1 MNIFEVLFYQPLYN
15 IVIAFYHLLGD
26 NLGLAIIAIAIVSR
40 VILIPVTMRQV
51 KMAESSREFN
61 EKAKEVREKY
71 KKDKEKQTEEL
82 LKLQQQYL
90 PAQLGGCLPLIL
102 QFIIFINI
110 YNIIR
115 NLISQGASSFN
126 EIAYPFVAPITG
138 EVDTSFLGG
147 VFDLKFSP
155 NNVEGDALPYFIL
168 VVLVGITQYFS
179 LKILSGIRNKQK
191 AKQEKEKPKK
201 KKKENEPEDFA
212 EIMQRSTGQAMMIFP
227 FLLMFI
233 SYGLPAG
240 LSIYLITTSLFVILQ
255 QSIFYKIKE
264 RRKEAKENN

>member
-1 MNIFEVLFYQPLYN
+1 MNIFELLFYQPLYN
-15 IVIAFYHLLGD
+15 VVIIFYHFLGD

-40 VILIPVTMRQV
+40 TILIPISLRQI

-61 EKAKEVREKY
+61 EKAKKIREKY

-82 LKLQQQYL
+82 LRLQQEYL

-110 YNIIR
+110 YTIIR
-115 NLISQGASSFN
+115 NLISEGASSFN
-126 EIAYPFVAPITG
+126 NIAYSFVEKITG
-138 EVDTSFLGG
+138 EVDTMFFTIL
-147 VFDLKFSP
+147 DLKISP
-155 NNVEGDALPYFIL
+155 SSAEENVLFYLIL
-168 VVLVGITQYFS
+168 IILVGITQYFS
-179 LKILSGIRNKQK
+179 LKIFSGIRNKQNVVK
-191 AKQEKEKPKK
+191 EEKKSKK
-201 KKKENEPEDFA
+201 HKNQSEDFS
-212 EIMQRSTGQAMMIFP
+212 EIMKRTTNQVMVVFP

-255 QSIFYKIKE
+255 QVVFYKLKL
-264 RRKEAKENN
+264 NN